1 MHPTHFLPFSCSRRL
16 LPWIWVLGLGAAS
29 HGSAQSLMEM
39 IQAAQGYDATYQSAK
54 LQYTATLAKAE
65 QANALFLPKIDLG
78 ASISRSQQDGLQ
90 SIQGSYGSQ
99 AAKLELLQPLYH
111 AANWSSLEQSKKQLA
126 LAEAQRTAAEQD
138 LILRVSQAYFDAL
151 AAQDALTFTKSQKAA
166 VSEQLAFAQRN
177 FEVGT
182 STITD
187 ARQAQARFDLVVA
200 QELAAENELTVKTL
214 QLRQLV
220 GLPQA
225 QPVALA
231 RNVTL
236 PAIAPNA
243 VEDWVNQALAHNPTL
258 QQLQVALDVAT
269 LETRKAEAGHLPTLA
284 FTTSYSTVLN
294 NGTAAAPNAPDSRIN
309 KTDVG
314 INFQLPL
321 FAGFSV
327 QNKVKESLALESK
340 ARSDLEAAQRSVAI
354 NTRSAFLGVQSL
366 QAQVKAYEA
375 AEISSQSALDAN
387 KLGYQVGVGINM
399 DVLNAQS
406 QLFDTKAKLAKARY
420 DVLLG
425 GLKLRQVAGL
435 LSSQDIQAVQAHFV
449 PD

>member
-1 MHPTHFLPFSCSRRL
+1 MRLIEPCSLLRSKRQ
-16 LPWIWVLGLGAAS
+16 LPWIGVLALLAAS
-29 HGSAQSLMEM
+29 HSSAQSLMELV
-39 IQAAQGYDATYQSAK
+39 QAAQSYDATYQSAQ

-65 QANALFLPKIDLG
+65 QAKALFLPKIDFG
-78 ASISRSQQDGLQ
+78 ASVSRSHQDGIQ
-90 SIQGSYGSQ
+90 PIQGSYGSQ

-111 AANWSSLEQSKKQLA
+111 AANWSTLEQSKKQLA
-126 LAEAQRTAAEQD
+126 LAQAQRVAAEQD

-151 AAQDALTFTKSQKAA
+151 SAQDSLTFIKSQKAA

-225 QPVALA
+225 QPVALV

-236 PAIAPNA
+236 PAVAPNE
-243 VEDWVNQALAHNPTL
+243 VEQWVNQALTNNPAL
-258 QQLQVALDVAT
+258 QQLQVALDVAI
-269 LETRKAEAGHLPTLA
+269 LEPRKAEPGHQPTLA

-294 NGTAAAPNAPDSRIN
+294 NGTASAPNAPDSRLN

-314 INFQLPL
+314 ISFQLPL

-327 QNKVKESLALESK
+327 QNKVKESLALEGK
-340 ARSDLEAAQRSVAI
+340 ARSDLEAAQRSIAI

-425 GLKLRQVAGL
+425 GLKLRQVAGI
-435 LSSQDIQAVQAHFV
+435 LSSQDLQAMQGHFIA
-449 PD
+449 D

>member
-1 MHPTHFLPFSCSRRL
+1 M
-16 LPWIWVLGLGAAS
+16 VGLAVSSQAG
-29 HGSAQSLMEM
+29 AQSLMELV
-39 IQAAQGYDATYQSAK
+39 QVAQSYDATYQAAQS
-54 LQYTATLAKAE
+54 QYTATLAKAE
-65 QANALFLPKIDLG
+65 QAKALFLPKIDFG
-78 ASISRSQQDGLQ
+78 ASVTRSHQDGIQ
-90 SIQGSYGSQ
+90 PIQGSYGSQ

-111 AANWSSLEQSKKQLA
+111 AANWSTLEQSKKQLA
-126 LAEAQRTAAEQD
+126 LAQAQRTAAEQD

-151 AAQDALTFTKSQKAA
+151 AAQDSLTFIKSQKAA

-182 STITD
+182 ATITD

-236 PAIAPNA
+236 PAIAPDA
-243 VEDWVNQALAHNPTL
+243 VEHWVNQALAHNPTL

-284 FTTSYSTVLN
+284 LTTSYSTVLN
-294 NGTAAAPNAPDSRIN
+294 NGTSAAPNAPDSRLN

-314 INFQLPL
+314 ISFQLPL